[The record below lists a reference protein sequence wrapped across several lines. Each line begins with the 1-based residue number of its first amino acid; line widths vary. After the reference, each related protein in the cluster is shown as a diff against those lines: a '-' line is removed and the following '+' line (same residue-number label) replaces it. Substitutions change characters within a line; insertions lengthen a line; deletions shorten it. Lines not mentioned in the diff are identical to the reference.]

1 MLIQPTLGDY
11 LRDAIRSIV
20 FQYPALSI
28 CPKCRRFSARSGHYD
43 LLAVRR
49 VQKKN
54 PPAHAGGF
62 LSLGETLSVLLAA
75 LLTTLL
81 AAAALLATLTSW
93 RLVLLTGFL
102 LTTLLAT
109 LLLAALLFA
118 THHDSPSR
126 NDFRPKTMFSERIC
140 SPLEFLH
147 TKEHFRAGRNNV
159 PLEYAFAVPHK
170 KKLKFQMRRNC
181 SEAGAKLAIESW
193 TDMSPKFGDC
203 VQ

>member
-28 CPKCRRFSARSGHYD
+28 CPKRRRFSARSGHYD

-126 NDFRPKTMFSERIC
+126 NDFRPNTMFSERIC
-140 SPLEFLH
+140 SRWNFSTRKSILG
-147 TKEHFRAGRNNV
+147 RAGTMFLSNMHLQFHTRKN
-159 PLEYAFAVPHK
+159 
-170 KKLKFQMRRNC
+170 
-181 SEAGAKLAIESW
+181 
-193 TDMSPKFGDC
+193 
-203 VQ
+203 